1 MRAILLFLI
10 ACPLLAQDA
19 SKPAATAAA
28 KPADPTPEAPKKEDP
43 APAAAPAPA
52 ADASPLPSSESWIT
66 GYIEA
71 GYRWRSGIGGS
82 ADTWRSL
89 VNLGSGPKF
98 TGTDFTILDPKHRL
112 FERLRVRAYDWG
124 DPWSSLHIFAE
135 KRGVYKFLA
144 DFRQLAYFNNLPSF
158 ADPTLLIDQQ
168 SFDTKR
174 RVGSYDLE
182 LFNGHFI
189 SPYLSYERDSSS
201 GRAVTTFQTGGNEYA
216 VPSLMRDTTDLFR
229 GGFHISGN
237 RYHVT
242 LEEGG
247 TIFRNDQDTYTN
259 KLNLGDN
266 KTPFFGQALSL
277 GTLSQAYGVRGN
289 STHSK
294 VIGTASPFSWMDLHA
309 NFLFSQPSNSLNY
322 QQFDT
327 GNLVVLN
334 TLLFFTSEQYL
345 VSATAKLPHTT
356 ADAGIEIRPFS
367 GLRVLESWMTDRLHN
382 SASANQVDKIVSA
395 SLTTTTLPQA
405 YLASNYSQSETSVI
419 GELSKSLTL
428 RGGYRYAWGDVR
440 DAVLPPQALT
450 TNPSATMRRHVGLG
464 AIMYRP
470 SPKLSF
476 TGELE
481 AGQST
486 GEYFRTSLY
495 NYTKVRMMGRY
506 RLTNSLR
513 LTGDFHYLDNRNPT
527 NGTSYLFRSQRQTL
541 ALDWTPKGDNWT
553 LEANYTRCAAH
564 SEIGYLVP
572 QLLSPALSVYRD
584 DCHALSGFVNG
595 TFHKVKIN
603 AGGAAS
609 WTSGSRP
616 GSYYQPLAK
625 VGAPLNKSVSV
636 FAEWRYYGFA
646 ETFYAYESF
655 RTHLLTAGLRYTR

>member
-43 APAAAPAPA
+43 APTAAPAPA

-112 FERLRVRAYDWG
+112 FERIRVRAYDWG

-229 GGFHISGN
+229 GGFHISGS

-266 KTPFFGQALSL
+266 KTPFFGQTLSL

-322 QQFDT
+322 EQFDT

-419 GELSKSLTL
+419 GEL
-428 RGGYRYAWGDVR
+428 
-440 DAVLPPQALT
+440 
-450 TNPSATMRRHVGLG
+450 
-464 AIMYRP
+464 
-470 SPKLSF
+470 
-476 TGELE
+476 
-481 AGQST
+481 
-486 GEYFRTSLY
+486 
-495 NYTKVRMMGRY
+495 
-506 RLTNSLR
+506 
-513 LTGDFHYLDNRNPT
+513 
-527 NGTSYLFRSQRQTL
+527 
-541 ALDWTPKGDNWT
+541 
-553 LEANYTRCAAH
+553 
-564 SEIGYLVP
+564 
-572 QLLSPALSVYRD
+572 
-584 DCHALSGFVNG
+584 
-595 TFHKVKIN
+595 
-603 AGGAAS
+603 
-609 WTSGSRP
+609 
-616 GSYYQPLAK
+616 
-625 VGAPLNKSVSV
+625 
-636 FAEWRYYGFA
+636 
-646 ETFYAYESF
+646 
-655 RTHLLTAGLRYTR
+655 